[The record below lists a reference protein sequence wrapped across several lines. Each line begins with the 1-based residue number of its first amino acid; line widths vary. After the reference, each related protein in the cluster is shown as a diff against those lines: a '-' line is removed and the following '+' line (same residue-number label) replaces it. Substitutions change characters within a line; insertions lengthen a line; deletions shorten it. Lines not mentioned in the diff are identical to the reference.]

1 MCCCLQLTCLEIDG
15 AFPCTSADIERITCC
30 CPALRKLHIRTHPS
44 KESSTQLSAL
54 ASLNSLTSLSI
65 TGVNDSMAPS
75 LAQLSCLGKLQD
87 LIIGDIFAYPRPEH
101 LQDARLQQL
110 TVLTQLTSL
119 KFSAACLTTELF
131 NKMVA
136 KGFKK
141 EHSASGHFSF
151 MHTKVGI
158 LTTSRCCGSLLED
171 LCRLVGCMVFICSTR
186 AVDAVPNLEDSNSSV
201 QQLVLPGGCTDCIS
215 SLPVRLCS
223 TTPWS
228 VYFDCRMLTVV
239 PKLGGMST

>member
-1 MCCCLQLTCLEIDG
+1 LEIDG
-15 AFPCTSADIERITCC
+15 AFPCTSADIQRITCC

-44 KESSTQLSAL
+44 KESCTQLSAL
-54 ASLNSLTSLSI
+54 ASLSSLTSLSI

-101 LQDARLQQL
+101 LQDAGLQEL

-119 KFSAACLTTELF
+119 KFSAACLTPERF

-141 EHSASGHFSF
+141 EHSASGHFGF
-151 MHTKVGI
+151 TMRTKVGI

-171 LCRLVGCMVFICSTR
+171 LCCAGWWAAWSSS

-201 QQLVLPGGCTDCIS
+201 QQLVLVLHGGCTDCIS

-223 TTPWS
+223 TTQWS
-228 VYFDCRMLTVV
+228 VAGC
-239 PKLGGMST
+239 